1 MEEEVKFI
9 SAESEEHQEQPLQP
23 NNGIQIKRRDTWYLC
38 YTVLTT
44 MLVMFS
50 GATTLAWPSPALVM
64 LKSNDTSENPLG
76 MPIQTIEV
84 SLLVGVPFFIAIFGS
99 LFLPKLSD
107 LVGRKGNLQILGIA
121 MFINILGVAF
131 STRIEL
137 IIIFLSIGTACFS
150 ALYTVIPVYFT
161 EICEDHNRAKYGC
174 VMLLFLPLGSLY
186 TYILGTTCSFKL
198 FTILT
203 AVPLIPFE
211 ILCLFAPESPTYLL
225 SKGNRADCISTV
237 EKLRSNKSQE
247 ELAEDFNKIM
257 LNLQAIN
264 RNVKPSF
271 FAFSKTKEGRVGY
284 LLSIVP
290 MVIRSTSG
298 VPIVT
303 SLLAPILNEAGT
315 NISGDTGAIIVGIV
329 SALCSVFPCFVVEK
343 FGRKA
348 LLIPSTLG
356 VGSCTLILGLFFY
369 LKHLQS
375 PLCAHLQWLPIVCVS
390 LFMIFY
396 FVGLGPIPV
405 TIPGELFL
413 SDIRSVGVAF
423 VMASSAIGL
432 ALIAFTYPLL
442 AEAIGTY
449 WCFWIFST
457 CSFTGVLFIY
467 FVLPETKG
475 KTIIEIQQILKDF

>member
-1 MEEEVKFI
+1 MEEVKYI
-9 SAESEEHQEQPLQP
+9 PDESEKQPLQP
-23 NNGIQIKRRDTWYLC
+23 NNDVKIKRRDTWYLC
-38 YTVLTT
+38 FTVFTT

-50 GATTLAWPSPALVM
+50 GATTLAWPSPALVK
-64 LKSNDTSENPLG
+64 LKSNDTRENPLG
-76 MPIQTIEV
+76 MPIKTIEV
-84 SLLVGVPFFIAIFGS
+84 SLLVGVPYFIAIFGS

-107 LVGRKGNLQILGIA
+107 LVGRKGNLQILGTAI
-121 MFINILGVAF
+121 FLNILGVAF

-174 VMLLFLPLGSLY
+174 VMLVFLPLGSLY
-186 TYILGTTCSFKL
+186 TYVLGTTFSLKL

-203 AVPLIPFE
+203 AVPLILFQ
-211 ILCLFAPESPTYLL
+211 ILFLFAPESPTFLL
-225 SKGNRADCISTV
+225 SKGKTADCISTI
-237 EKLRSNKSQE
+237 KRLRCNKSKE

-264 RNVKPSF
+264 RNIKPSF
-271 FAFSKTKEGRVGY
+271 FAFLKTKEGRVGY
-284 LLSIVP
+284 YLSIVP
-290 MVIRSTSG
+290 MIIRSSSG
-298 VPIVT
+298 VPVVT
-303 SLLAPILNEAGT
+303 ALLAPILNEAGT
-315 NISGDTGAIIVGIV
+315 KISGNTGAIIVGIV

-356 VGSCTLILGLFFY
+356 TGSCSSILGVFFY
-369 LKHLQS
+369 LKYIKS
-375 PLCAHLQWLPIVCVS
+375 PLCAYMQWLPIVCVS
-390 LFMIFY
+390 LYIVFY

-413 SDIRSVGVAF
+413 SDVRSVGVAF
-423 VMASSAIGL
+423 VMASSAIAL
-432 ALIAFTYPLL
+432 SLIAFTYPLL
-442 AEAIGTY
+442 ADAIGTY
-449 WCFWIFST
+449 WCFWIFAI
-457 CSFTGVLFIY
+457 CSFLGVLFIY

-475 KTIIEIQQILKDF
+475 KTIIEIQQILKNY